1 MSRGGTSGQPDPIR
15 EDYAV
20 ETVEEESLGIDEDD
34 NASLQPPETKAPR
47 RVTVGVSEG
56 RGRHNSAALVQEG

>member
-1 MSRGGTSGQPDPIR
+1 MSRVGTSGQPDPIR

-34 NASLQPPETKAPR
+34 DALLQPPETKAPR
-47 RVTVGVSEG
+47 
-56 RGRHNSAALVQEG
+56 